1 MTADKTYEE
10 YRSLAESRL
19 ARFREQPL
27 LHFIDGRPTPSA
39 NGATFENHSPT
50 DGSSLGVVASGD
62 AIDVVRAA
70 RAPPDAVGAGSGRNG
85 KGPHRLQNDRADGN
99 LGR

>member
-50 DGSSLGVVASGD
+50 DGSSLGAVASGD
-62 AIDVVRAA
+62 AIDVDRAA
-70 RAPPDAVGAGSGRNG
+70 RAAQDAAAALETAGDFLGEPVMHRY
-85 KGPHRLQNDRADGN
+85 RLQGN
-99 LGR
+99 G